1 MIAKLDSEATVIA
14 RRVGEAEEHITQL
27 SEDSEKIQEV
37 QHELQER
44 QDGVIWR
51 ACQSLQGL
59 FQGMEGRVHD
69 LGDDLKS
76 FHADVEKFQNF
87 ATQRVQ
93 QLFDGE
99 EQVREQLK
107 FLMEAS
113 EMLKRRSR
121 EFNKNHTA
129 QLK

>member
-1 MIAKLDSEATVIA
+1 
-14 RRVGEAEEHITQL
+14 
-27 SEDSEKIQEV
+27 
-37 QHELQER
+37 
-44 QDGVIWR
+44 
-51 ACQSLQGL
+51 
-59 FQGMEGRVHD
+59 MEGRVHD

-129 QLK
+129 QLKDLTSSDKSLSEQMATLERSFKGHERELRALEKRIANAGALATG